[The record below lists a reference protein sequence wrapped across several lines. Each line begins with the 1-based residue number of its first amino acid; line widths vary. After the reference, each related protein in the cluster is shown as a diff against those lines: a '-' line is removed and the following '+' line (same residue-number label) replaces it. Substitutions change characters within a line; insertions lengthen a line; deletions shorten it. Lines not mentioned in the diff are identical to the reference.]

1 MRHLPAEICAGAG
14 HVNDKAS
21 TKSVSGAVTVYL
33 GSETGDLAGG
43 HLSVVIAP
51 YTENGQ
57 PAGAVGVLG
66 PTRMDYARVMPLVDA
81 AAAAMSDVVS
91 RASRRS

>member
-1 MRHLPAEICAGAG
+1 VTALEEREELLALL
-14 HVNDKAS
+14 DKTLS
-21 TKSVSGAVTVYL
+21 SGAVTVFI
-33 GSETGDLAGG
+33 GSEAGDLAGG
-43 HLSVVIAP
+43 QLSVVVAP